1 MDWIRPKTR
10 QKAKRPAY
18 AFAYSVGLIG
28 ALLLGVGMCLSMK
41 VIGDGSLPILI
52 LGVAIGLIGIVMVSI
67 SYPLYSKI
75 LRMRK
80 EKYAS
85 EILLALN
92 NNKE

>member
-18 AFAYSVGLIG
+18 AFAYSFGIVGTF
-28 ALLLGVGMCLSMK
+28 LLGLGMCLSMK
-41 VIGDGSLPILI
+41 VVGNGSFPMLV
-52 LGVAIGLIGIVMVSI
+52 LGIVIGLIGIVMISI
-67 SYPLYSKI
+67 NYPLYSKI
-75 LRMRK
+75 LRIRK